1 MYKELFFLDLSYFTT
16 PLYYSIQEVCSKMR
30 IPILLVSVPR
40 SGDENNV
47 HTYVHDVLD
56 MVLTPQNCGF
66 KIKLVDYLM

>member
-1 MYKELFFLDLSYFTT
+1 
-16 PLYYSIQEVCSKMR
+16 MR